1 MKKMQLLVRV
11 EGATPEEVHR
21 GGLAAMAVFEQ
32 AGITPLEAAEASFA
46 REGWDLS
53 GFDLDYEGYSAEEAE
68 IANLWDEAAAK
79 AAEVACADWPADR
92 KRPDIAELEIRS

>member
-11 EGATPEEVHR
+11 PGASPEEVHK
-21 GGLAAMAVFEQ
+21 GGLAAMAVFQE
-32 AGITPLEAAEASFA
+32 AGVTPLDAAEASFA
-46 REGWDLS
+46 REGWDLP
-53 GFDLDYEGYSAEEAE
+53 GFDPDYEGYSAEEAE

-92 KRPDIAELEIRS
+92 KRPDFAELEILH